1 MTQRRNSLIGVA
13 AYLCGGVALAIT
25 GPALWDVHPMIA
37 TVAASATS
45 LTFMLVHL
53 VLDTRAL
60 ARAAVIEA
68 KRRRGELL
76 ALGKYVTALERR
88 LTIPPSV
95 TAARPVETVLETKAG
110 EPAVTDNLL
119 RFAERVAARCGAGV
133 TANDHRAGVVPDDTA
148 ATGEAR
154 LELHLQPIVRLPERG
169 TAHYQALARF
179 RDADGNV
186 VSPEQMLPAS
196 AQAAVDLD
204 TRQLAHVVSLC
215 NRIGRKHAGTRIFC
229 GLSSDAL
236 RNDGFRAELTGFME
250 THPALAQRLVFEM
263 DMATVLALNAE
274 AVADLRALE
283 DVGFAFAVGGATLQE
298 LGKLFNAFGRLAFAK
313 VDADKLSGVD
323 PNIVR
328 ALAKAG
334 TQIVATNV
342 VSDDEAAS
350 LAAAGIGC
358 GQGPLFGGPR
368 KAKTAAEPLRLAA

>member
-1 MTQRRNSLIGVA
+1 MTQRRNSLIGMA

-25 GPALWDVHPMIA
+25 GPALWDVHPLIA

-60 ARAAVIEA
+60 ARAAAVEA
-68 KRRRGELL
+68 KRRRSELL

-88 LTIPPSV
+88 LTNAPSA
-95 TAARPVETVLETKAG
+95 TAARPVDPVLETQAV

-119 RFAERVAARCGAGV
+119 RFAERVAARCGAG
-133 TANDHRAGVVPDDTA
+133 AAADGHRAGVVPDDA
-148 ATGEAR
+148 VAVGETR
-154 LELHLQPIVRLPERG
+154 LELHLQPIVRLPQRA

-186 VSPEQMLPAS
+186 MSPERLPAAS

-215 NRIGRKHAGTRIFC
+215 NRIGNKHAGTRIFC
-229 GLSSDAL
+229 GLSADAL
-236 RNDGFRAELTGFME
+236 RNDDFRAELNGFME

-263 DMATVLALNAE
+263 DTATVLALNAE

-283 DVGFAFAVGGATLQE
+283 DIGFAFAVGGATLPE

-313 VDADKLSGVD
+313 IDADKLAGVD

-342 VSDDEAAS
+342 VAEDEAVS

-358 GQGPLFGGPR
+358 AQGPLFGGPR